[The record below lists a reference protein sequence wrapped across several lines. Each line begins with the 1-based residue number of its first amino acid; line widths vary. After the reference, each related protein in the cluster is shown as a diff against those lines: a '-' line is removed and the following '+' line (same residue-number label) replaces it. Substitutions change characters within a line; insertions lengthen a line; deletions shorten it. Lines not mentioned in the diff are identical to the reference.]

1 MKKALRIIV
10 PILLSIAIIC
20 VSVWYLF
27 VYDREFTR
35 DVLLSAARQSES
47 QGNHE
52 LATRFYG
59 QAYAQTGDGE
69 AVAIELADQ
78 YKKSG
83 NYTKAE
89 YTLSNA
95 IADGG
100 GIDLYIALCRTY
112 VEQDKLLDAVNMLN
126 SITNP
131 EIKKQLDEMRPSAPT
146 ASPEPAFYSQYIS
159 AEVRSES
166 GKLYVNPNGQYPS
179 IHDAPYSDAIPLKD
193 GENTLY
199 AVAISDDGLVSPV
212 SIFGYTIGG
221 VIEKVEFT
229 DTTMEAELRT
239 HLGVDANT
247 TVYNNDLWTITEWT
261 VPSGASAYGDLQHMA
276 FLKKLTIDNGVSSE
290 LSCLSSLV
298 NLEELHISNT
308 TVSSDVLKNI
318 GSLPMLKHLTLA
330 NCGISDISALGG
342 CTEIEYLNL
351 SNNAIRDLSALS
363 SMQALREINLQQ
375 NAVKDLTPIS
385 SLKSVTIL
393 DVSFNALT
401 TAAPLAGMSALTWL
415 DISNNQLTTTSGIE
429 PLTSLEY
436 LSLANNDLTSIAGLA
451 ASVNLTELSVS
462 GNQISEIDALSSL
475 EKLMYLDVSHN
486 QIAKLPSWSKD
497 CDLVNLNAS
506 HNNITNV
513 TPLSGLHS
521 LNNVDLDYNP
531 ELSSVSALA
540 DCHTLIEVNVYGTKV
555 TSATEL
561 TNQSIIVNLDP
572 IQ

>member
-10 PILLSIAIIC
+10 PIVLSIVIIC

-35 DVLLSAARQSES
+35 DMLLSAARYSES

-52 LATRFYG
+52 LATWFYG
-59 QAYAQTGDGE
+59 RAYSQTGDSE
-69 AVAIELADQ
+69 AVAIELAEQ

-100 GIDLYIALCRTY
+100 GVELYIALCKTY

-126 SITNP
+126 GITNP
-131 EIKKQLDEMRPSAPT
+131 EIKKQLDEMRPAAPT

-159 AEVRSES
+159 AEIHNDS
-166 GKLYVNPNGQYPS
+166 GVLYVNPNGQYPS
-179 IHDAPYSDAIPLKD
+179 TQDAPYSDAIPLKD

-199 AVAISDDGLVSPV
+199 ALAISDNGLVSPV

-239 HLGVDANT
+239 VLGVDANT
-247 TVYNNDLWTITEWT
+247 DVYNNDLWTISEWT
-261 VPSGASAYGDLQHMA
+261 VPAGASVYGDLRHMT
-276 FLKKLTIDNGVSSE
+276 FLKKLTIDSGVSSE
-290 LSCLSSLV
+290 LSCLSFLT

-308 TVSSDVLKNI
+308 TVSADVLEII
-318 GSLPMLKHLTLA
+318 GNLPMLKQLTLA
-330 NCGISDISALGG
+330 GCNISDISHLAS
-342 CTEIEYLNL
+342 CVEIEYLDLN
-351 SNNAIRDLSALS
+351 NNAIRDLSALS
-363 SMQALREINLQQ
+363 NMRALKEINLQH
-375 NAVKDLTPIS
+375 NAVKDLSPIA
-385 SLKSVTIL
+385 SLKSVTTL
-393 DVSFNALT
+393 DISFNALT
-401 TAAPLAGMSALTWL
+401 TAAPLAGMTAITWL
-415 DISNNQLTTTSGIE
+415 DISNNQLITTSGIE
-429 PLTSLEY
+429 PLASLTY
-436 LSLANNDLTSIAGLA
+436 LSLASNDLTNIAGLA
-451 ASVNLTELSVS
+451 ASSNLTELSLS
-462 GNQISEIDALSSL
+462 GNQLSEIDALSSL
-475 EKLMYLDVSHN
+475 KKLMYLDISHN
-486 QIAKLPSWSKD
+486 QITKLPNWSED
-497 CDLVNLNAS
+497 CDLVILNAS
-506 HNNITNV
+506 YNKITNV

-531 ELSSVSALA
+531 DLSSVSALA

-561 TNQSIIVNLDP
+561 TSQSIIVNLDP